1 MGFLGENNK
10 PNEKKIY
17 YNNENDDLFCLQI
30 KYILSKISQQY
41 ANNNNND
48 LINSPMCDYYCNYL
62 LNTNKNNNNN
72 NINNININ
80 KNVINI
86 NEKRS
91 KNIRHNNYYNKFSVG
106 FKNKNCI

>member
-30 KYILSKISQQY
+30 KYTLSKISQQY

-62 LNTNKNNNNN
+62 LNTNKNNNN

>member
-10 PNEKKIY
+10 PDEKKIY

-30 KYILSKISQQY
+30 KYTLSKISQQY
-41 ANNNNND
+41 ANNNND
-48 LINSPMCDYYCNYL
+48 LINSPMCDYYCNYF

-72 NINNININ
+72 INNNNININ

>member
-30 KYILSKISQQY
+30 KYTLSKISQQY
-41 ANNNNND
+41 ANNNND
-48 LINSPMCDYYCNYL
+48 LINSPICDYYYNYL

-80 KNVINI
+80 KNDINI
-86 NEKRS
+86 NKKRS